1 MLHAA
6 VIRFRSF
13 RWTLILAAGIS
24 EWPMM
29 DGEKYCEES
38 FGRRRFI
45 AGVGWALFNEWIEAA
60 ATRSRAH
67 TENTAVN
74 ERAIVR
80 RSRAVIVAAAV
91 AAAAAAR

>member
-45 AGVGWALFNEWIEAA
+45 AGVG
-60 ATRSRAH
+60 
-67 TENTAVN
+67 
-74 ERAIVR
+74 
-80 RSRAVIVAAAV
+80 
-91 AAAAAAR
+91 